1 MSQTLRDNRTFE
13 FVQDGDHV
21 ACNLIAGF
29 VNQQEQTVGFG
40 DTPRMALLEL
50 VRTSREA
57 AHAYSFMSAN
67 AKSDLNQEMEQYGKS
82 NNL

>member
-1 MSQTLRDNRTFE
+1 MSQVLRDIRTFE
-13 FVQDGDHV
+13 CTQGVSLV

-29 VNQQEQTVGFG
+29 VNQHEQTVGFG
-40 DTPRMALLEL
+40 DTPLAALGNL

-67 AKSDLNQEMEQYGKS
+67 AKSDLNQEIEQYGKS